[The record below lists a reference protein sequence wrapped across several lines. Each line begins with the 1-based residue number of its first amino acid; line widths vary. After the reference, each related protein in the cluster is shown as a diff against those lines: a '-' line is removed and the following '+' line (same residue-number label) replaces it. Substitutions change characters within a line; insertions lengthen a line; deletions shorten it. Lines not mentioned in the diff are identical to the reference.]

1 MKAALPETASR
12 SDSRHLLE
20 LLTALLSST
29 FRQILWKKALELD
42 LTYAQAQVLFHVARN
57 PKTLMTDVAR
67 TFGITL
73 PAVTQVVDRLV
84 TKKFLERR
92 ENPRDRRQVLLAVT
106 TAGRALV
113 QDLEHAQLEGLDT
126 VLDRLENDERKD
138 IIRGL
143 ERLVSAARGEA
154 R

>member
-1 MKAALPETASR
+1 MRTALGKPGLR
-12 SDSRHLLE
+12 SDSRHLLD

-29 FRQILWKKALELD
+29 FRQILWKRALELD
-42 LTYAQAQVLFHVARN
+42 LTYAQAQVLFQVARN
-57 PKTLMTDVAR
+57 PNTLMTDVAR

-106 TAGRALV
+106 GMGQALV
-113 QDLEHAQLEGLDT
+113 QELEQAQLEALDS
-126 VLDRLENDERKD
+126 VLDRLQNGERKEA
-138 IIRGL
+138 IRAL
-143 ERLVSAARGEA
+143 ERLVSAARGEV

>member
-1 MKAALPETASR
+1 MKTAVR
-12 SDSRHLLE
+12 SDSRHLLD
-20 LLTALLSST
+20 LLTTLLSST

-42 LTYAQAQVLFHVARN
+42 LTYAQAQVLFQVARN
-57 PKTLMTDVAR
+57 PNALTTDVAR

-84 TKKFLERR
+84 AKKFLERR
-92 ENPRDRRQVLLAVT
+92 DNPRDRRQVLLAVT
-106 TAGRALV
+106 AAGDALV
-113 QDLEHAQLEGLDT
+113 QELEQAQLDGLDT
-126 VLDRLENDERKD
+126 VLDRLESGERKE

-143 ERLVSAARGEA
+143 ERLVSAARGEP

>member
-1 MKAALPETASR
+1 MRPAVR

-57 PKTLMTDVAR
+57 PDTLMTDVAR

-84 TKKFLERR
+84 AKRFLERR
-92 ENPRDRRQVLLAVT
+92 ENRRDRRQVLLAVT
-106 TAGRALV
+106 AAGYALV
-113 QDLEHAQLEGLDT
+113 QELEHAQLAGLDT
-126 VLDRLENDERKD
+126 VLDRLENGERKE

-143 ERLVSAARGEA
+143 ERLVSAAREEA

>member
-1 MKAALPETASR
+1 MKTAVR
-12 SDSRHLLE
+12 SDSRHLLD

-42 LTYAQAQVLFHVARN
+42 LTYAQAQVLFQVARN
-57 PKTLMTDVAR
+57 PNTLMTDVAR

-84 TKKFLERR
+84 AKKFLERR
-92 ENPRDRRQVLLAVT
+92 DNPRDRRQVLLAVT
-106 TAGRALV
+106 AAGDALV
-113 QDLEHAQLEGLDT
+113 QELEQAQLDGLDT
-126 VLDRLENDERKD
+126 VLDRLENGERKE

-143 ERLVSAARGEA
+143 ERLVSAARGEP